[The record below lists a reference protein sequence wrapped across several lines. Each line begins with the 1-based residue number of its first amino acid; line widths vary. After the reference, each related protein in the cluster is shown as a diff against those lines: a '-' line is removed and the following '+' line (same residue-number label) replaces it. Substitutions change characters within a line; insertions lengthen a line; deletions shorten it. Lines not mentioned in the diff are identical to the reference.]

1 MSGKETFDKR
11 TESNVHEQKGVSL
24 MHKTFLLQEQ
34 KLFRLIK
41 LFSNFE
47 NNSEHSNKDFYQRGK
62 KKTPLRDSRHVQ
74 KGDLSFIES
83 KFFFLATLI

>member
-24 MHKTFLLQEQ
+24 MHKIFLLQEK

-47 NNSEHSNKDFYQRGK
+47 NNSEHSKKDFYQRGK
-62 KKTPLRDSRHVQ
+62 KKN
-74 KGDLSFIES
+74 
-83 KFFFLATLI
+83 TLTQCP